1 MIEKLKIAIIVQARE
16 ESVRFPKKVLYS
28 ISGKPLII
36 NILDRL
42 KKSKL
47 KNTIIVAIPKNKKN
61 IDLEKILKK
70 NKHKVFKGHEENVLK
85 RYYDAAK
92 KYKADIIIR
101 ITADCPFVDS
111 KIIDKLIK
119 ILIEKKFDYAS
130 NTLKLTYPDGLDTEV
145 FTFKALKEAQKKS

>member
-1 MIEKLKIAIIVQARE
+1 M
-16 ESVRFPKKVLYS
+16 
-28 ISGKPLII
+28 
-36 NILDRL
+36 

-61 IDLEKILKK
+61 IDLEKTLKK
-70 NKHKVFKGHEENVLK
+70 SKHKVFKGHEENVLK

-119 ILIEKKFDYAS
+119 ILIEKLDYVS
-130 NTLKLTYPDGLDTEV
+130 NTLKLTYPDGLDSEV
-145 FTFKALKEAQKKS
+145 FTFKALKEAQKKLKVNMIKNT